1 MSAKV
6 LVVDDNP
13 SNIQLIANILDDQ
26 GFTIEVATSGKDALD
41 LLEAYNFDLILL
53 DIMMPELNGYDTC
66 RKIHAQPENSN
77 IPVIFLTAKADDE
90 SITKGFEAGGVD
102 YLTKP
107 FNSDEL
113 IARVKTHVQLKQ
125 TQEDLEA
132 RVKERTEQLSKA
144 NAELKKANVELQKL
158 DDAKNEFINIISH
171 EIRTPLNGIM
181 GPLQLMNLDLGKD
194 KMPLRMKLLND
205 SVNRL
210 EQFAY
215 RMILISELRAGRYHF
230 RNEDF
235 LLSEIVE
242 EVTVNNEDEI
252 NQRKLIIEKDFES
265 GMDLHTD
272 RNLFLMMLEN
282 VFTNSI
288 RLSREAG
295 KIKIACSKSGE
306 YFSIAIEDE
315 AGGFSDKARQTL
327 MKPFVPG
334 TPFVNNNMGIGLYL
348 TNFIAKELNGTLR
361 IKNTEHGAIVSIAI
375 KI

>member
-13 SNIQLIANILDDQ
+13 SNIQLIANMLDGQ
-26 GFTIEVATSGKDALD
+26 GFTIEVATSGKDALE
-41 LLEAYNFDLILL
+41 LLEEYRFDLILL

-66 RKIHAQPENSN
+66 RKIHALPLSRN

-102 YLTKP
+102 YITKP

-144 NAELKKANVELQKL
+144 NAELKKANFELQKL

-215 RMILISELRAGRYHF
+215 RMILISELRTGRYHF
-230 RNEDF
+230 RNEGF
-235 LLSEIVE
+235 LLRDIVK
-242 EVTVNNEDEI
+242 EVTVNSADEI
-252 NQRKLIIEKDFES
+252 NQKKLIIEKDFES
-265 GMDLHTD
+265 SMDLHTD

-282 VFTNSI
+282 VLTNSI

-295 KIKIACSKSGE
+295 KIKIVCSKSGE

-327 MKPFVPG
+327 MKPFAPG

-348 TNFIAKELNGTLR
+348 TNLIVKELNGTLS
-361 IKNTEHGAIVSIAI
+361 IKNTEHGAIVSIA
-375 KI
+375 